1 MGAAVMLLGAVLFVF
16 SGCGD
21 GGAQQKMDAAM
32 QSVRTSLDL
41 WKRGER
47 VGTLK
52 TSPTPIEFFDDDCE
66 KSARLVQFEIHKT
79 YMETD
84 GTARCSV
91 GLVVQHGDKPPER
104 VQVTYQVVTK
114 DNKTVIARDPFS

>member
-1 MGAAVMLLGAVLFVF
+1 MLVSTAALGVC
-16 SGCGD
+16 GCGD
-21 GGAQQKMDAAM
+21 GGAQQQVDAAAK
-32 QSVRTSLDL
+32 SVQTSLET
-41 WKRGER
+41 WKRGEP
-47 VGTLK
+47 VASLK

-66 KSARLVQFEIHKT
+66 RAAKLVAFEIKKT

-84 GTARCSV
+84 GTARCAVS
-91 GLVVQHGDKPPER
+91 LVVQHGAKPSEQ